1 MPRSLL
7 QKWLPFMLIGSI
19 ALFGLV
25 TPAAVNAANAR
36 AQAQTPV
43 ARATAIVA
51 KMTLDQKILELHG
64 VGGASPNLRIV
75 PAIPSLGIPAFVIT
89 NGSAGVSYGTVSPRA
104 PATALPAPLAL
115 AASWDTSLANS
126 YGAVIGNE
134 AKILGND
141 MVEGPDMNLAR
152 IPQGGRT
159 FENLGEDPLLAGE
172 MAANEIQGLQSQGE
186 IAEAK
191 HFVGN
196 EQELDRQTSNSV
208 IDQRTLRELYLVPF
222 EMSVEQGKVGAVMCS
237 YPEVN
242 GQWACDNSFL
252 MNTVL
257 KGDWK
262 FPGFVSSDF
271 GAAHNTIDA
280 ALGGLD
286 LEMASGTYFGS
297 ALETDVEN
305 GKVPMSVINDKL
317 IRRFSVTMQMGLW
330 DNPPV
335 AHSSI
340 PSAVGNTDGVIA
352 RTVGED
358 SSVLLKNSAN
368 LLPLSASKVH
378 SIALIGQSAWA
389 DVAKTGGGGTAGVH
403 PIYSVTPMAGLKKQD
418 PSATITYNDGSDL
431 TSAAAAAKAADVA
444 IVMVGDARKEGTDF
458 PISLSG
464 NQDAMV
470 SAVAAA
476 NKNTIVVVKS
486 GSVILMPWVNQ
497 VSSILEAWYPGEEDG
512 NVVAS
517 ILFGLTN
524 PSGKLPITFPKS
536 VSDLPAHT
544 AAQYPGINNQV
555 DYSEGLD
562 MGYRYYDAHNVTPL
576 FPFGFGLSYTT
587 YKYSNLKVTPG
598 SGNTANVTFD
608 VTNTGSRSGSEVAE
622 LYVTMPAAAGEP
634 PIQLKGFQKLALSPG
649 ATGHASIALNA
660 RAFQYWN
667 TSTNGWAITPGTY
680 QIKVGSSSN
689 DILLQGSLT
698 E

>member
-1 MPRSLL
+1 MQRSLL
-7 QKWLPFMLIGSI
+7 RKWLPLMASVVI
-19 ALFGLV
+19 LFGI
-25 TPAAVNAANAR
+25 AR
-36 AQAQTPV
+36 TASVDASSQAQTPD
-43 ARATAIVA
+43 ARARAIVA

-64 VGGASPNLRIV
+64 VGGTSPNLRIV

-104 PATALPAPLAL
+104 PATALPAPLGL
-115 AASWDTSLANS
+115 AASWDTSLANA
-126 YGAVIGNE
+126 YGSVIGNE

-159 FENLGEDPLLAGE
+159 FENLGEDPLLAGDI
-172 MAANEIQGLQSQGE
+172 AANEIQGIQNQGE

-191 HFVGN
+191 HYVGN
-196 EQELDRQTSNSV
+196 EQELNRQTSNSV

-222 EMSVEQGKVGAVMCS
+222 EMSVKQGGVDAVMCS

-242 GQWACDNSFL
+242 GQWACDNSTL
-252 MNTVL
+252 MNQIL
-257 KGDWK
+257 KGDWN
-262 FPGFVSSDF
+262 FQGFVSSDF
-271 GAAHNTIDA
+271 GAAHNTINA
-280 ALGGLD
+280 ALGGMD

-297 ALETDVEN
+297 ALKADVLN
-305 GKVPMSVINDKL
+305 GKVPTSVIDDKL
-317 IRRFSVTMQMGLW
+317 IRRFRTTMQMGLW

-335 AHSSI
+335 AQSSI
-340 PSAVGNTDGVIA
+340 PSSVGTTDGAIA

-368 LLPLSASKVH
+368 LLPLNASKVH

-389 DVAKTGGGGTAGVH
+389 GVAKTGGGGTAGVH
-403 PIYSVTPMAGLKKQD
+403 PIYSVTPLAGLQKQD

-431 TSAAAAAKAADVA
+431 TSAATAAKAADVA

-536 VSDLPAHT
+536 VSDLPANT
-544 AAQYPGINNQV
+544 PAQYPGVNLQV
-555 DYSEGLD
+555 NYSEGLD
-562 MGYRYYDAHNVTPL
+562 MGYRSYDARNITPL
-576 FPFGFGLSYTT
+576 FPFGYGLSYTT
-587 YKYSNLKVTPG
+587 FKYSNMKITAG
-598 SGNTANVTFD
+598 SGNTATVTFD
-608 VTNTGSRSGSEVAE
+608 ITNTGSRSGSEVAE
-622 LYVTMPAAAGEP
+622 LYVSMPAAAGEP
-634 PIQLKGFQKLALSPG
+634 PRQLKGFQKLALSAG
-649 ATGHASIALNA
+649 ATGHASITLNA
-660 RAFQYWN
+660 RTFQHWD
-667 TSTNGWAITPGTY
+667 TSTNAWAITPGAY
-680 QIKVGSSSN
+680 QIQVGSSSRTM
-689 DILLQGSLT
+689 LLSGSLT

>member
-1 MPRSLL
+1 MRRSLQRL
-7 QKWLPFMLIGSI
+7 WFIVALSSA

-25 TPAAVNAANAR
+25 APTAANASS
-36 AQAQTPV
+36 QAQTPV
-43 ARATAIVA
+43 ARAQAIVA
-51 KMTLDQKILELHG
+51 QMTLDEKILEVHG
-64 VGGASPNLRIV
+64 VGGTSPNLRIV
-75 PAIPSLGIPAFVIT
+75 PAIPHLGIPAFVIT
-89 NGSAGVSYGTVSPRA
+89 NGSAGVSYGTLSPRA

-115 AASWDTSLANS
+115 AASWDTNLANA
-126 YGAVIGNE
+126 YGSVIGNE

-159 FENLGEDPLLAGE
+159 FENLGEDPILAGTI
-172 MAANEIQGLQSQGE
+172 AANEIQGIQSQGE

-222 EMSVEQGKVGAVMCS
+222 EMSVKQGGVDAVMCS

-242 GQWACDNSFL
+242 GQWACDNATL
-252 MNTVL
+252 MNQIL
-257 KGDWK
+257 KGDWN
-262 FPGFVSSDF
+262 FQGFVSSDF
-271 GAAHNTIDA
+271 GAAHNTLDA

-286 LEMASGTYFGS
+286 LEMASGTFFGS
-297 ALETDVEN
+297 ALKADVLN
-305 GKVPMSVINDKL
+305 GKVPVSVLNDKL
-317 IRRFSVTMQMGLW
+317 VRRFSVMMQLGLW

-335 AHSSI
+335 AQSSV
-340 PSAVGNTDGVIA
+340 PSSVGTTDGVTA
-352 RTVGED
+352 RKIGEA

-368 LLPLSASKVH
+368 LLPLNASTTH

-389 DVAKTGGGGTAGVH
+389 GVAKSGGGGTAGVH
-403 PIYSVTPMAGLKKQD
+403 PIYTVTPLAGLQKQV
-418 PSATITYNDGSDL
+418 PNATITYNDGSNL
-431 TSAAAAAKAADVA
+431 TSAAAAAKAANVA
-444 IVMVGDARKEGTDF
+444 IVMVGDARKEGTDY
-458 PISLSG
+458 PISLTG

-524 PSGKLPITFPKS
+524 PSGKLPITFPKL
-536 VSDLPAHT
+536 VTDLPAST
-544 AAQYPGINNQV
+544 PAQYPGVNLQV
-555 DYSEGLD
+555 NYSEGLD
-562 MGYRYYDAHNVTPL
+562 MGYRFYDAHNVTPL

-587 YKYSNLKVTPG
+587 YKYSNLKITAG
-598 SGNTANVTFD
+598 SGNTATVTFD
-608 VTNTGSRSGSEVAE
+608 ITNTGSRSGSEIAE
-622 LYVTMPAAAGEP
+622 LYVNMPAAAGEP
-634 PIQLKGFQKLALSPG
+634 PRQLKGFQKLALSPG
-649 ATGHASIALNA
+649 GIGHASITLDA
-660 RAFQYWN
+660 RAFQHWDVSKN
-667 TSTNGWAITPGTY
+667 AWAITAGTY
-680 QIKVGSSSN
+680 QIQVGASSRN
-689 DILLQGSLT
+689 ILLQGSIT

>member
-1 MPRSLL
+1 MRRSLQRL
-7 QKWLPFMLIGSI
+7 WFIVALGSV

-25 TPAAVNAANAR
+25 APTGASASSQAQTPTAR
-36 AQAQTPV
+36 AQA
-43 ARATAIVA
+43 IVA
-51 KMTLDQKILELHG
+51 QMTLDEKILEVHG
-64 VGGASPNLRIV
+64 VGGTSPNLRIV
-75 PAIPSLGIPAFVIT
+75 PAIPHLGIPAFVVT
-89 NGSAGVSYGTVSPRA
+89 NGSAGVSYGTISPRA

-115 AASWDTSLANS
+115 AASWDTSLAND
-126 YGAVIGNE
+126 YGSVIGNE

-152 IPQGGRT
+152 VPQNGRT
-159 FENLGEDPLLAGE
+159 FENLGEDPLLAGTI
-172 MAANEIQGLQSQGE
+172 AANEIQGIQSQGE

-196 EQELDRQTSNSV
+196 EQETDRQTSNSV

-222 EMSVEQGKVGAVMCS
+222 EMSVKQGGVDAVMCS

-242 GQWACDNSFL
+242 GQWACDNATL
-252 MNTVL
+252 MNLIL
-257 KGDWK
+257 KGNWN
-262 FPGFVSSDF
+262 FQGFVSSDF
-271 GAAHNTIDA
+271 GAAHNTLDA

-297 ALETDVEN
+297 ALKADVLN
-305 GKVPMSVINDKL
+305 GKVPMSVLNDKL
-317 IRRFSVTMQMGLW
+317 VRRFSVMMQLGLW
-330 DNPPV
+330 DHPPV
-335 AHSSI
+335 AQSAI
-340 PSAVGNTDGVIA
+340 PSAVGSADGVTA
-352 RTVGED
+352 RNIGEA
-358 SSVLLKNSAN
+358 SSVLLKNSSN

-378 SIALIGQSAWA
+378 SIALIGQTAWA
-389 DVAKTGGGGTAGVH
+389 GVAKTGGGGTAGVH
-403 PIYSVTPMAGLKKQD
+403 PIYSVTPLAGLQKQD
-418 PSATITYNDGSDL
+418 PSATITYNDGSNL

-444 IVMVGDARKEGTDF
+444 IVMVGDARKEGSDF

-536 VSDLPAHT
+536 VADLPAST
-544 AAQYPGINNQV
+544 PAQYPGVNLQV
-555 DYSEGLD
+555 HYSEGLD
-562 MGYRYYDAHNVTPL
+562 MGYRFYDAHNVTPL

-587 YKYSNLKVTPG
+587 YKYSNLKITAG
-598 SGNTANVTFD
+598 SGNTATVTFD
-608 VTNTGSRSGSEVAE
+608 ITNTGSRSGSEIAE
-622 LYVTMPAAAGEP
+622 LYVNMPAAAGEP
-634 PIQLKGFQKLALSPG
+634 PRQLKGFQKIALAAG

-660 RAFQYWN
+660 RSFQYWDV
-667 TSTNGWAITPGTY
+667 STNAWAITPGTY
-680 QIKVGSSSN
+680 QIQVGASSRN
-689 DILLQGSLT
+689 ILLQGSLT

>member
-1 MPRSLL
+1 MRRSLQRL
-7 QKWLPFMLIGSI
+7 WFIVALGSV

-25 TPAAVNAANAR
+25 APTGASASSQAQTPTAR
-36 AQAQTPV
+36 AQA
-43 ARATAIVA
+43 IVA
-51 KMTLDQKILELHG
+51 QMTLDEKILEVHG
-64 VGGASPNLRIV
+64 VGGTSPNLRIV
-75 PAIPSLGIPAFVIT
+75 PAIPHLGIPAFVVT
-89 NGSAGVSYGTVSPRA
+89 NGSAGVSYGTISPRA

-115 AASWDTSLANS
+115 AASWDTSLAND
-126 YGAVIGNE
+126 YGSVIGNE

-152 IPQGGRT
+152 VPQNGRT
-159 FENLGEDPLLAGE
+159 FENLGEDPLLAGTI
-172 MAANEIQGLQSQGE
+172 AANEIQGIQSQGE

-196 EQELDRQTSNSV
+196 EQETDRQTSNSV

-222 EMSVEQGKVGAVMCS
+222 EMSVKQGGVDAVMCS

-242 GQWACDNSFL
+242 GQWACDNATL
-252 MNTVL
+252 MNLIL
-257 KGDWK
+257 KGNWN
-262 FPGFVSSDF
+262 FQGFVSSDF
-271 GAAHNTIDA
+271 GAAHNTLDA

-297 ALETDVEN
+297 ALKADVLN
-305 GKVPMSVINDKL
+305 GKVPMSVLNDKL
-317 IRRFSVTMQMGLW
+317 VRRFSVMMQLGLW
-330 DNPPV
+330 DHPPV
-335 AHSSI
+335 AQSAI
-340 PSAVGNTDGVIA
+340 PSAVGSADGVTA
-352 RTVGED
+352 RNIGEA
-358 SSVLLKNSAN
+358 SSVLLKNSSN

-378 SIALIGQSAWA
+378 SIALIGQTAWA
-389 DVAKTGGGGTAGVH
+389 GVAKTGGGGTAGVH
-403 PIYSVTPMAGLKKQD
+403 PIYSVTPLAGLQKQD
-418 PSATITYNDGSDL
+418 PSAKITYNDGSNL

-444 IVMVGDARKEGTDF
+444 IVMVGDARKEGSDF

-536 VSDLPAHT
+536 VADLPAST
-544 AAQYPGINNQV
+544 PAQYPGVNLQV
-555 DYSEGLD
+555 HYSEGLD
-562 MGYRYYDAHNVTPL
+562 MGYRFYDAHNVTPL

-587 YKYSNLKVTPG
+587 YKYSNLKITAG
-598 SGNTANVTFD
+598 SGNTATVTFD
-608 VTNTGSRSGSEVAE
+608 ITNTGSRSGSEIAE
-622 LYVTMPAAAGEP
+622 LYVNMPAAAGEP
-634 PIQLKGFQKLALSPG
+634 PRQLKGFQKIALAAG

-660 RAFQYWN
+660 RSFQYWDV
-667 TSTNGWAITPGTY
+667 STNAWAITPGTY
-680 QIKVGSSSN
+680 QIQVGASSRN
-689 DILLQGSLT
+689 ILLQGSLT